1 MKKVEFDYDNWDKF
15 EKFLNKLNFEDKVSL
30 LETID
35 YIEDIGIAEAGKNS
49 LVDSLGNGLYEIR
62 ARLGNNIQRAIYFHF
77 KNNKYVITHG
87 FTKKTQ
93 KTPKHEIDKANRIK
107 KKY

>member
-1 MKKVEFDYDNWDKF
+1 MKKVEFEYDNWDKF
-15 EKFLNKLNFEDKVSL
+15 EKFLDKLNFEDKVSL

-35 YIEDIGIAEAGKNS
+35 YIEDIGIVEAGKNL
-49 LVDSLGNGLYEIR
+49 LVASLGNGLYEIR
-62 ARLGNNIQRAIYFHF
+62 ARLGNNIQRAIYFHL

-93 KTPKHEIDKANRIK
+93 KTPKPEIDKANRIK